1 MPAIAANPEHGRARA
16 RRVDSNRVGTIAVRA
31 AQTGR
36 LPQVEA
42 AIDLLPRIAK
52 AALSVEVLA
61 AKAAARPRPVAHEEV
76 RVWVLE
82 VVVAAVGGK
91 GRKAMNNTIQKITRT
106 SNSLARGAVLQ
117 MSKLTSFCALILLFS
132 SFSFGQGKPSDTPSQ
147 SQKTFSSPKEA
158 AQALIQAAEKDDIPA
173 MQEIFGPAGE
183 DLLTTEDSVQDK
195 NIVLGFVEE
204 AHQKNTV
211 NIDPKNSNRAILV
224 VGNRDWPMPIP
235 IVKKNGKWLFDT
247 KAGRQEMLYRRI
259 GANELDAIDVCRSY
273 VESQHEYAME
283 RHDGSVVNQYAQ
295 LVMSTPGKQDGLVW
309 RNPDGTL
316 GGPRADE
323 LADALAEGYT
333 DHSKP
338 FHGYY
343 FKILKGQGPAAPL
356 GKLDF
361 VIEGAMIGGFALV
374 AAPADYRVTGV
385 KTFIVSYE
393 GIVYQKD
400 LGPDTLRIFKEME
413 LYNPDKTW
421 KRTDD
426 SWPNDTLAS
435 SNTAAQN

>member
-1 MPAIAANPEHGRARA
+1 
-16 RRVDSNRVGTIAVRA
+16 
-31 AQTGR
+31 
-36 LPQVEA
+36 
-42 AIDLLPRIAK
+42 
-52 AALSVEVLA
+52 
-61 AKAAARPRPVAHEEV
+61 
-76 RVWVLE
+76 
-82 VVVAAVGGK
+82 
-91 GRKAMNNTIQKITRT
+91 MNNKINKITRT
-106 SNSLARGAVLQ
+106 SNSLAREVFLL
-117 MSKLTSFCALILLFS
+117 MCKLTVSCTLTLFFA
-132 SFSFGQGKPSDTPSQ
+132 SFSFAQAKPTETPSP

-158 AQALIQAAEKDDIPA
+158 AEALIQAAEKDDIPA
-173 MQEIFGPAGE
+173 MQQIFGPAGE
-183 DLLTTEDSVQDK
+183 DLLSTEDPVQDK
-195 NIVLGFVEE
+195 NIVVGFVAE
-204 AHQKNTV
+204 ANEKNSV
-211 NIDPKNSNRAILV
+211 NIDPKNPNRAILV
-224 VGNRDWPMPIP
+224 IGNRDWPMPIP
-235 IVKKNGKWLFDT
+235 IVKKNGKWFFDT

-259 GANELDAIDVCRSY
+259 GSNELDAIEICHSY

-283 RHDGSVVNQYAQ
+283 KHDSSEVNQYAQ
-295 LVMSTPGKQDGLVW
+295 LVMSTPGKHDGLVW

-356 GKLDF
+356 GKMDF

-385 KTFIVSYE
+385 KTFIVGYE

-400 LGPDTLRIFKEME
+400 LGPDTLKIFKEME

-421 KRTDD
+421 TRTND
-426 SWPNDTLAS
+426 SWPEDTSDAS
-435 SNTAAQN
+435 SVAAQN